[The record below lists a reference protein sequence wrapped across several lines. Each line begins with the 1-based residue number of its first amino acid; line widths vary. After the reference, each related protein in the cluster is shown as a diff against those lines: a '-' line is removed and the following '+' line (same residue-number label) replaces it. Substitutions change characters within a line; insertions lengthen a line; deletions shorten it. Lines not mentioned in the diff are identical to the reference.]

1 MKKAEITEAVG
12 TIGYDILDSFIAPLA
27 GISSVVADL
36 YLASPSD
43 YLDGKEL
50 TKAMKKIIKEYE
62 IDNADQP
69 EFPFADYLSEMPLAL
84 IALYIMENGNYFK
97 K

>member
-1 MKKAEITEAVG
+1 MKKAEITEVVG
-12 TIGYDILDSFIAPLA
+12 TIGYDILDNFIAPLA
-27 GISSVVADL
+27 GIDPVVADL

-43 YLDGKEL
+43 YLDGKDL

-69 EFPFADYLSEMPLAL
+69 EFPLADYLSDMPLAL
-84 IALYIMENGNYFK
+84 ISLYVMENGNYFK